1 MRGALVGRGAA
12 CLQRTRPLLG
22 PAPSKPHCSL
32 PTPVA
37 PCTQT
42 RLAPAPPGRPP
53 VPSSDVDEEEK
64 GETPWAQQ
72 EAYEAAQIKKAAAA
86 YGAKDRK
93 PKAGGWVAAGG
104 RARSRV

>member
-1 MRGALVGRGAA
+1 M
-12 CLQRTRPLLG
+12 
-22 PAPSKPHCSL
+22 
-32 PTPVA
+32 
-37 PCTQT
+37 
-42 RLAPAPPGRPP
+42 
-53 VPSSDVDEEEK
+53 DEEEK